1 MEKQKADSGI
11 LQKFILNCNYVST
24 WSSMKF
30 LINDNEEEN
39 TIKRDVYIQWRVGG
53 IIYDR
58 NYVRCA
64 SKLYQEKKGEII
76 QCIEYYVMLDG

>member
-39 TIKRDVYIQWRVGG
+39 TIKRDVYIQWRVG
-53 IIYDR
+53 DMTEQQ
-58 NYVRCA
+58 
-64 SKLYQEKKGEII
+64 QEFIGSL
-76 QCIEYYVMLDG
+76 CHGFTL

>member
-53 IIYDR
+53 I
-58 NYVRCA
+58 
-64 SKLYQEKKGEII
+64 KF
-76 QCIEYYVMLDG
+76 